1 MRLRL
6 MDRMKSDNSWLGAEM
21 IGAQLT
27 QLQVVD
33 ALVDAVDAHLMA
45 VERVSRWHGQ
55 VSSRVLPMTAVPTL
69 RVNCIF
75 SRSRFGVAN
84 VHAPLVDSW
93 QFKHSLCSVRSP
105 AGN

>member
-1 MRLRL
+1 MRLTL

-55 VSSRVLPMTAVPTL
+55 VSSRVFP
-69 RVNCIF
+69 
-75 SRSRFGVAN
+75 
-84 VHAPLVDSW
+84 
-93 QFKHSLCSVRSP
+93 
-105 AGN
+105 